1 MNAMN
6 TAKAYKTQQ
15 IMTASPEQLTL
26 LLYNGAIRFIDESIQ
41 ALENKDYPKSH
52 ERNLRAQD
60 IVSEFVITL
69 DMKLE
74 ISKTWL
80 PLYDY
85 IQFRLIQ
92 GNLKK
97 DKEQL
102 AEARTMLRE
111 LRDTWVE
118 AMKKARQEKLAGAQ
132 QVVALL

>member
-6 TAKAYKTQQ
+6 MAKAYKMQQ

-26 LLYNGAIRFIDESIQ
+26 MLYNGALRFVEESIQ

-60 IVSEFVITL
+60 IVREFMATL

-74 ISKTWL
+74 ISRTWL

-97 DKEQL
+97 DTEQL
-102 AEARTMLRE
+102 AEARSLLRE
-111 LRDTWVE
+111 MRDTWVE
-118 AMKKARQEKLAGAQ
+118 AMKKARQEKPASNLQA
-132 QVVALL
+132 VVL

>member
-1 MNAMN
+1 MN
-6 TAKAYKTQQ
+6 TKDIAQAYKTQQ

-26 LLYNGAIRFIDESIQ
+26 MLYNGAIRFVDESIQ

-52 ERNLRAQD
+52 ERNLRVQD
-60 IVSEFVITL
+60 IVREFMVTL

-74 ISKTWL
+74 ISRTWL

-97 DKEQL
+97 DREQL
-102 AEARTMLRE
+102 VEARNLLKEM
-111 LRDTWVE
+111 RDTWSE
-118 AMKKARQEKLAGAQ
+118 AMKKVRQEKPVSNLQA
-132 QVVALL
+132 VVL

>member
-1 MNAMN
+1 MNM
-6 TAKAYKTQQ
+6 AKAYRTQQ

-26 LLYNGAIRFIDESIQ
+26 LLYNGALRFVDESIQ
-41 ALENKDYPKSH
+41 ALETRDYPRSH

-60 IVSEFVITL
+60 IVREFMVTL

-74 ISKTWL
+74 ISRKWL

-85 IQFRLIQ
+85 IQYRLIQ

-102 AEARTMLRE
+102 AEARNMLQE
-111 LRDTWVE
+111 MRDTWVE
-118 AMKKARQEKLAGAQ
+118 VMKKARQGKPVSNLQA
-132 QVVALL
+132 VVL

>member
-6 TAKAYKTQQ
+6 MAKAYKTQQ

-26 LLYNGAIRFIDESIQ
+26 LLYNGALRFVDESIQ
-41 ALENKDYPKSH
+41 ALENRDYPKSH
-52 ERNLRAQD
+52 ECNLRAQD
-60 IVSEFVITL
+60 IVREFMATL

-74 ISKTWL
+74 ISQTWL

-85 IQFRLIQ
+85 IQFLLIQ

-102 AEARTMLRE
+102 TEARTMLQE
-111 LRDTWVE
+111 LRDTWLE
-118 AMKKARQEKLAGAQ
+118 AMKIAHQEKPASNLQA
-132 QVVALL
+132 VVL

>member
-1 MNAMN
+1 MN
-6 TAKAYKTQQ
+6 TMNMAKAYKTQQ

-26 LLYNGAIRFIDESIQ
+26 LLYNGALRFIDESIQ

-60 IVSEFVITL
+60 IVHEFMATL

-102 AEARTMLRE
+102 AEARNMLQEMRN
-111 LRDTWVE
+111 TWVE
-118 AMKKARQEKLAGAQ
+118 VMKKVRQEKPVSNLQA
-132 QVVALL
+132 VVL